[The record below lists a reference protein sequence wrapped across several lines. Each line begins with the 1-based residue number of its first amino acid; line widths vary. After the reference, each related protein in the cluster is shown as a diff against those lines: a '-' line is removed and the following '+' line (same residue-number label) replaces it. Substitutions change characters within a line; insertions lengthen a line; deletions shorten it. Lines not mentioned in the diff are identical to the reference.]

1 MNPRTRTI
9 WLIGHRWIGLMLGV
23 LITLIGVSG
32 SIIVFE
38 QSLDE
43 SLNPNLHHVEPGDT
57 LLSHAKLAEAAQ
69 SAHPDKNLLFL
80 LREDDRRD
88 SSVYAMMA
96 SRDRRGDGGA
106 RTQVFLN
113 PYTGDVL
120 GARPE
125 RTWLSAVHAF
135 HGELLAGPVGEA
147 IVGAIALI
155 LVFSLSGGLV
165 LWWPAK
171 GGWKRALTV
180 KASGITPRVLRDL
193 HNVFGAYG
201 FIVLFV
207 CSLTALPLIW
217 PDQTRSVLSVVLG
230 DPPVVDRPRIS
241 TPSEDGSRVT
251 LGEATEIGRQSVPG
265 QWVNL
270 ALQAFGPRGFYMIR
284 LMPPGETSMSKST
297 TVFVDQYSGAIL
309 DRSVPAQAHIVDAL
323 ASDFSGTIHNGSIL
337 GLPGRWLVFI
347 AGFAFPVLFITGFW
361 LWARR
366 SQGSSRGGD
375 TGGETGAEPAE

>member
-1 MNPRTRTI
+1 MSPRTRTV
-9 WLIGHRWIGLMLGV
+9 WLIGHRWIGLLLG
-23 LITLIGVSG
+23 LLIGLIGLSG

-38 QSLDE
+38 QTLDTA
-43 SLNPNLHHVEPGDT
+43 LNPGLHRVDPGEE
-57 LLSHAKLAEAAQ
+57 LLPFADLAAVATA
-69 SAHPDKNLLFL
+69 AHPDKNLLFL
-80 LREDDRRD
+80 LREDDNPET
-88 SSVYAMMA
+88 SAYAMMA
-96 SRDRRGDGGA
+96 PRGGA

-113 PYTGDVL
+113 PYTGQVL
-120 GARPE
+120 GSRPE
-125 RTWLSAVHAF
+125 QTWLVAVHLF

-147 IVGAIALI
+147 VVGGIALI
-155 LVFSLSGGLV
+155 LVFSLIGGLV
-165 LWWPAK
+165 LWWPSI

-180 KASGITPRVLRDL
+180 KAGSNTPRLLRDL

-201 FIVLFV
+201 FIVLFI

-217 PDQTRSVLSVVLG
+217 PEPTKAVLSVMLG
-230 DPPVVDRPRIS
+230 DPPMAQRPRTS
-241 TPSEDGSRVT
+241 TPSEDGSRIT
-251 LGEATEIGRQSVPG
+251 LGEATEVGRATVPG

-284 LMPPGETSMSKST
+284 LLPPGQTSMATST
-297 TVFVDQYSGAIL
+297 TVFVDQYSGAVL
-309 DRSVPAQAHIVDAL
+309 DRSVPTRQHIVDAL

-366 SQGSSRGGD
+366 KRNAD
-375 TGGETGAEPAE
+375 TGGDLSGEPAE